1 MLASVILYRMS
12 SRRAFLAT
20 TGLGALAPLALA
32 SKASAQDWSDAEKAN
47 VKLVNDF
54 CASWSTR
61 DLKQVFPRFA
71 DQGVYRMSET
81 TPAVTGHA
89 GIIERLGSWMQSS
102 DRITFEVLETFATG
116 PIVINH
122 RIDTFAS
129 KTRPLTWEGVGVFFI
144 KDGKIQEWQDYT
156 IRVTR
161 PGQ

>member
-1 MLASVILYRMS
+1 MKIETSGIPVVGDSMRDLQAARDSGAIPVLVK
-12 SRRAFLAT
+12 
-20 TGLGALAPLALA
+20 TGKGKKNA
-32 SKASAQDWSDAEKAN
+32 
-47 VKLVNDF
+47 
-54 CASWSTR
+54 R

-71 DQGVYRMSET
+71 DTGVYRMSET

-89 GIIERLGSWMQSS
+89 GITERLGSWMQSS
-102 DRITFEVLETFATG
+102 DRITFEILETFASG

-156 IRVTR
+156 IRVVR
-161 PGQ
+161 PPAQ